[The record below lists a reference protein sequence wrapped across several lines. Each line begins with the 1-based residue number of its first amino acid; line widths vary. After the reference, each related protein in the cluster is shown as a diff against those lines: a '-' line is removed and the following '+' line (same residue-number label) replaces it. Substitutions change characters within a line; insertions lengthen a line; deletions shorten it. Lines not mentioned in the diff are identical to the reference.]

1 MTTPVTPALRIIA
14 AATHSQGWRS
24 APRRECSGSAAGAGT
39 SNAPCQREAHV
50 ANRLRALLRTAL
62 QADPHYLTNPGRR
75 FCR

>member
-24 APRRECSGSAAGAGT
+24 ALRRECSEHGRRWHVECA
-39 SNAPCQREAHV
+39 CQREAHV
-50 ANRLRALLRTAL
+50 ANRPRALLRTAL